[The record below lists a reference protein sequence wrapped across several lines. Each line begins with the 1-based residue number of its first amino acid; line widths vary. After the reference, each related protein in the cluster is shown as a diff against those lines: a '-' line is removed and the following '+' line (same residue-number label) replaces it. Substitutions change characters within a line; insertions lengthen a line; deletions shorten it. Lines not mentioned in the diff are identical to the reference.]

1 MKRLNPDFKLHIGL
15 RNLKTALAAT
25 IVALFYLLIGRDP
38 TFACIGAIFGTGYDM
53 KNSRLH
59 GGNRFFGTIFGGVL
73 GMILFRIYII
83 FHSEGL
89 YPDYQF
95 HWLMLVLLFVGV
107 IVLILVSQF
116 FRWAGAIQPGG
127 VMLCI
132 ILFRTP
138 VETYISY
145 SINRIVDTGIGVLAA
160 LLLNYLLPRER
171 VVAWTGKLGFKR
183 HKDEHLANQGKKE
196 DKV

>member
-1 MKRLNPDFKLHIGL
+1 MKFFDSEFRFHIGL
-15 RNLKTALAAT
+15 RNIKTALSASV
-25 IVALFYLLIGRDP
+25 VALCYLLISRDP
-38 TFACIGAIFGTGYDM
+38 TFACIGAIFGTGSDM

-73 GMILFRIYII
+73 GMLLFRFYII
-83 FHSEGL
+83 FYPEGV
-89 YPDYQF
+89 YPTYRL
-95 HWLMLVLLFVGV
+95 HALMIGLLFVGV

-138 VETYISY
+138 VDTYISY
-145 SINRIVDTGIGVLAA
+145 SVNRILDTGIGVLVA
-160 LLLNYLLPRER
+160 LLINYLLPRER
-171 VVAWTGKLGFKR
+171 LDHWMRRIGL
-183 HKDEHLANQGKKE
+183 KKE
-196 DKV
+196 RDGLSPDAEIK